1 MTNITTLLTVRDVAD
16 ILRCTDRHV
25 RNLVARCRLRPTRF
39 GRLVRLA
46 EKEVR
51 RFLDDHDGN
60 R

>member
-25 RNLVARCRLRPTRF
+25 RNLVARYHLRPTRF
-39 GRLVRLA
+39 GRLVRFT